1 MKNFLFLCVLVLCAS
16 GPAYS
21 QSDQELLTKAFENT
35 FSSPQKFKDCR
46 IFQILG
52 YDLAETDMIAKITPF
67 PKKIK
72 VEAESADLA
81 ENAGFTAYKSI
92 SVTCDRVNYYSMV
105 IERVVFVFPNC
116 ILDRNSLKKGNLKF
130 LNADEIQLEVLVS
143 EKDILSVF
151 ALFAQAK
158 ALTSLEMQLRPNLC
172 KLFGN
177 VKMGFFRAQFEV
189 TGDVDLINPKQVN
202 FVCSRMVINKQVQPR
217 NFVSAIIAQI
227 NPVFD
232 STKAW
237 INLNVSEIKL
247 TSGFVATKAVIKRK
261 VN

>member
-1 MKNFLFLCVLVLCAS
+1 MKRIILFLIFAFCISAAVFA
-16 GPAYS
+16 

-35 FSSPQKFKDCR
+35 FSSPKAFKDSR
-46 IFQILG
+46 VFQILG
-52 YDLAETDMIAKITPF
+52 YDLAETDMIAKITPY
-67 PKKIK
+67 PKKLEVK
-72 VEAESADLA
+72 VETDELC
-81 ENAGFTAYKSI
+81 ENPDNIGFKSI

-105 IERVVFVFPNC
+105 IERVVFIFPNC
-116 ILDRNSLKKGNLKF
+116 VLDRDSLKKGTLKF

-143 EKDILSVF
+143 EKDISNVF

-158 ALTSLEMQLRPNLC
+158 ALTSLEMKLTPNLC

-189 TGDVDLINPKQVN
+189 SGVVDLINPKQVN
-202 FVCSRMVINKQVQPR
+202 FICNRMVINKQVQPR

-237 INLNVSEIKL
+237 INLNVSDIRI
-247 TSGFVATKAVIKRK
+247 TSGFVATKAVINRK